1 MADRGPALPWLPA
14 QPVAF
19 PPPSQ
24 AWSSPDGLLAAGGA
38 LTQPWLLAAYRQGIF
53 PWFDDDDGP
62 ILWWSPGVRAGLVPG
77 TMHRSRRL
85 RRSMRKNAERWH
97 ASADQAFDAVVAGC
111 AAPRS
116 YSRETW
122 ITPNMASAYSGLHRA
137 GHAHSIEIWQDSTLI
152 GGIYGVAIG
161 QVFCGESMFGTLSNA
176 SKVAFCVL
184 QAWLAVRNFAWL
196 DVQMPTAHLESL
208 GARPLPRASFLDI
221 LAEHAQAETDPRP
234 WVLPSQLATLQP

>member
-1 MADRGPALPWLPA
+1 MADRGPPLPWLPA
-14 QPVAF
+14 EPVAF
-19 PPPSQ
+19 PPPAQ

-38 LTQPWLLAAYRQGIF
+38 LTEPWLLAAYRQGIF
-53 PWFDDDDGP
+53 PWFDDDEGP
-62 ILWWSPGVRAGLVPG
+62 ILWWSPALRAGLVPG
-77 TMHRSRRL
+77 TMHRSRRF
-85 RRSMRKNAERWH
+85 RRSMRKDGERWR

-122 ITPNMASAYSGLHRA
+122 ITPRMASAYGELHRR
-137 GHAHSIEIWQDSTLI
+137 GHAHSVEIWQDSTLI

-176 SKVAFCVL
+176 SKTAFGVL
-184 QAWLAVRNFAWL
+184 QAWLAVRGFVWL

-208 GARPLPRASFLDI
+208 GARALPRANFLNV
-221 LAEHAQAETDPRP
+221 LAQYAQAASDPRP
-234 WVLPSQLATLQP
+234 WVLPPQLATLQL